1 MKDKMHT
8 NGNEDEIKEQFKSS
22 SKQVEQYLKQ
32 IKKNNLFIAIKEKNI
47 SKIIDKMYIVS
58 FAGCGGSVLALVLS
72 FIVGIQTN
80 DFYAAATFVIMGGI
94 FPTLVISKTTGFI
107 YNYLKDDYNF
117 ERNIVYKKMRNNE
130 LYKQKIKELED
141 AKNDINKTVSKG
153 IAPIDH
159 TNDFDKEVSKKR
171 VLKK

>member
-1 MKDKMHT
+1 
-8 NGNEDEIKEQFKSS
+8 
-22 SKQVEQYLKQ
+22 
-32 IKKNNLFIAIKEKNI
+32 
-47 SKIIDKMYIVS
+47 MYIVS